1 MKNEKKTYLAPE
13 ITVVTLNAQ
22 DMLTASSGYD
32 GTDNWSSD
40 IFAQNP

>member
-13 ITVVTLNAQ
+13 IGVVTLTP
-22 DMLTASSGYD
+22 DLITTSSGYD